1 MNIIREYSYKEF
13 LFSTDKTKLDLTF
26 VHHFLSQSYWAKNIP
41 LHILEQSV
49 KNSLS
54 IGIYKDMKQAG
65 FARVITDYSTFAWL
79 SDVFIDEDFRG
90 KGLSKELMRFI
101 LSFEEFRWLRR
112 FMLSTRDVSGL
123 YAQFGFKPLKSPEVF
138 MEIYQPDVYKTFS

>member
-1 MNIIREYSYKEF
+1 MNVTREHAYKEF
-13 LFSTDKTKLDLTF
+13 LLSTDKTKLDLTF
-26 VHHFLSQSYWAKNIP
+26 VHRFLSQSYWAKNMP

-49 KNSLS
+49 KNSLC

-79 SDVFIDEDFRG
+79 SDVFVDEAFRG

-112 FMLSTRDVSGL
+112 FMLSTRDARGL
-123 YAQFGFKPLKSPEVF
+123 YAQFGFKPLKSPDVF
-138 MEIYQPDVYKTFS
+138 MEIYQPDVYKNFV